1 MSSGMFTIIGGDGK
15 EYGPATADQIRSWI
29 TAGRASLETKA
40 RAVGS
45 EEWRPLRD
53 YAEFSGSTP
62 SFPPGAG
69 IPPVS
74 GTGSFTASAGTGT
87 GTDPQLAERGSRLV
101 ARLIDWVLS
110 TLSLAPGAMMMSGE
124 FMKLLTAAMRG
135 EPMDFQSVDA
145 TRLAAGSAVLLG
157 GWLFLLVIQVV
168 LITTRGQSIGKLA
181 LRLRVVKLD
190 GSPAGI
196 VHGWMLRE
204 AVMTIIGMFVGFVPM
219 LGVVLRLGFHGTD
232 WCMIFR
238 QDQRCLHDLIA
249 GTKVVKADTVAR

>member
-15 EYGPATADQIRSWI
+15 EYGPATADQIRTWI
-29 TAGRASLETKA
+29 NAGRASLETKA

-53 YAEFSGSTP
+53 YAEFSGSA
-62 SFPPGAG
+62 PGL
-69 IPPVS
+69 PPVTGLPPAG
-74 GTGSFTASAGTGT
+74 GTGSFTVGAGP
-87 GTDPQLAERGSRLV
+87 DPQLAERGSRLV
-101 ARLIDWVLS
+101 ARIIDWVLS
-110 TLSLAPGAMMMSGE
+110 FLSLAPGAMMMSGE
-124 FMKLLTAAMRG
+124 FMKLVGGMMRG
-135 EPMDFQSVDA
+135 EAMDLQSVDSA
-145 TRLAAGSAVLLG
+145 RLAAGSAVLIG

-168 LITTRGQSIGKLA
+168 LISTRGQSIGKVA

-204 AVMTIIGMFVGFVPM
+204 AVMTIIGVFVGFVPM
-219 LGVVLRLGFHGTD
+219 LGVVLRLGLHLTD

-238 QDQRCLHDLIA
+238 QDQRCLHDVLA
-249 GTKVVKADTVAR
+249 GTKVVKADAVAR

>member
-62 SFPPGAG
+62 GFPPVAG

-74 GTGSFTASAGTGT
+74 GTGTFTAGAATAGG
-87 GTDPQLAERGSRLV
+87 PELAERGSRLV

-110 TLSLAPGAMMMSGE
+110 TLSIAPGAMMMSGE
-124 FMKLLTAAMRG
+124 FVKLISAAMRG
-135 EPMDFQSVDA
+135 EQFDFQSVDA
-145 TRLAAGSAVLLG
+145 TRLAAGSAALLG
-157 GWLFLLVIQVV
+157 GWLALLVIQVV
-168 LITTRGQSIGKLA
+168 LITTRGQSIGKVA
-181 LRLRVVKLD
+181 LRLRVVKVD

-204 AVMTIIGMFVGFVPM
+204 AVMTIIGAFVGFVPM

-232 WCMIFR
+232 WCMVFR